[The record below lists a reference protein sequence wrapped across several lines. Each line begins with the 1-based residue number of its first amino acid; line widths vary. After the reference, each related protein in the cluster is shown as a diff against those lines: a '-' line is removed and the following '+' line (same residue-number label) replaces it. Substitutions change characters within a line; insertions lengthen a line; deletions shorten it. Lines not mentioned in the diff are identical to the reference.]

1 MSLSGRDG
9 PCVVGCRI
17 SSRSASRSRSCA
29 PGTSSSTTPTIGNAW
44 ALAMAES
51 TVEMSS
57 LLSRIAFRPYIA
69 TAATA
74 PATTSPMAA
83 ACRRCVCVA
92 RRVPKKTATATAT
105 AMPMMTPRFSN
116 RCSRLAS
123 RLTRARIAV
132 LYSKHC
138 ATRTVQELEGT
149 RRLQS
154 SHAVCC
160 AVSRVGPAP

>member
-1 MSLSGRDG
+1 MSVFQQHLS
-9 PCVVGCRI
+9 V
-17 SSRSASRSRSCA
+17 
-29 PGTSSSTTPTIGNAW
+29 
-44 ALAMAES
+44 
-51 TVEMSS
+51 
-57 LLSRIAFRPYIA
+57 IADMKTGLITHNHANWNDFA
-69 TAATA
+69 
-74 PATTSPMAA
+74 TSPMAA

-105 AMPMMTPRFSN
+105 AMPMMTPRFSKS
-116 RCSRLAS
+116 RSRLAS

-160 AVSRVGPAP
+160 AVARVGPAP